1 MLLEKLF
8 QVVEEI
14 SGFLILVNK
23 IILVF
28 SGSGIMG
35 VVKVI
40 GEVLDILI
48 CLLESV
54 ERFIGVSIF
63 QVRFQVGVE
72 EQNCQVFV
80 LYNVVG
86 VVFYQYLGLGVIDV
100 Y

>member
-1 MLLEKLF
+1 M
-8 QVVEEI
+8 VEEI

-63 QVRFQVGVE
+63 
-72 EQNCQVFV
+72 
-80 LYNVVG
+80 
-86 VVFYQYLGLGVIDV
+86 
-100 Y
+100 